1 MRPPASL
8 IHCIHGKQKAN
19 VGRSKNWMEPPEP
32 CSDGRR
38 SQGGAPSGWVLH
50 LMQVL
55 PGGFGRVLVAIR
67 NDHLSSGNQYTFNWL
82 ILCKVT
88 QRGTGSQWRI
98 ARNDEPRGVLT
109 TLWIRRIIVYSWL
122 QEYLCRP
129 LCIRNYEISGAI
141 WSARRITLMR
151 IWSKFFGIWKVWGNV
166 GIALWGT
173 PYVDRS
179 RSNRRVP
186 LLRRIWNSIC
196 EWVLRGKIMRNIW
209 NISRLCIWLSC
220 VRGKLVPVLVR
231 LWIDLSWVAR
241 YWRSS
246 EFVVI
251 YIERAIYCTNLR
263 RKTAKF
269 GCSISIIIR
278 KISTKIINFGINR
291 ISVEC

>member
-1 MRPPASL
+1 MGNKRRTWEGAKIEWNRRNRARMDEGL
-8 IHCIHGKQKAN
+8 REEHLLAEFCIWSRYCRA
-19 VGRSKNWMEPPEP
+19 VSVEYW
-32 CSDGRR
+32 
-38 SQGGAPSGWVLH
+38 
-50 LMQVL
+50 L
-55 PGGFGRVLVAIR
+55 PIR

-82 ILCKVT
+82 IFCKVT

-179 RSNRRVP
+179 RSNRWCRCSVGYEI
-186 LLRRIWNSIC
+186 RSVSEYC
-196 EWVLRGKIMRNIW
+196 AG
-209 NISRLCIWLSC
+209 
-220 VRGKLVPVLVR
+220 R
-231 LWIDLSWVAR
+231 LWGTFGTYRGCVFDWVVFGAN
-241 YWRSS
+241 WSPFWCVFELIS
-246 EFVVI
+246 LE
-251 YIERAIYCTNLR
+251 LR
-263 RKTAKF
+263 DIGEVA
-269 GCSISIIIR
+269 SLL
-278 KISTKIINFGINR
+278 
-291 ISVEC
+291 

>member
-1 MRPPASL
+1 MGNKRRTWEGAKIEWNRRNRARMDEGL
-8 IHCIHGKQKAN
+8 REEHLLAEFCIWCRYCRA
-19 VGRSKNWMEPPEP
+19 VSVEYW
-32 CSDGRR
+32 
-38 SQGGAPSGWVLH
+38 
-50 LMQVL
+50 L
-55 PGGFGRVLVAIR
+55 PIR

-186 LLRRIWNSIC
+186 LLLRICNSIC

-220 VRGKLVPVLVR
+220 VRGKLVPVFVR